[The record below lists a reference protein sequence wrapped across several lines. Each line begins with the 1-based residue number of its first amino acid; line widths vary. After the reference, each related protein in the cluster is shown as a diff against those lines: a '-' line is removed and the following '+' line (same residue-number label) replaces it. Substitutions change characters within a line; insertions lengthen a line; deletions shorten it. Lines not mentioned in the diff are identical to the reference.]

1 VRACIAHI
9 LESLIECP
17 SLGLW
22 APGLTVM
29 REFIYRRRVQFY
41 ETDLAGIVHFSWY
54 PRYMEEAE
62 HAMWRAAGLSIKPA
76 GMDLG
81 FARVSVSVEFHAPL
95 YFEEEF
101 DVEVRIESISRRSI
115 RYACVISRG
124 DVRIASGTMAAVC
137 VQSRPGEPFKAV
149 EIPEDIRTK
158 LEQQ

>member
-1 VRACIAHI
+1 MASSFRYA
-9 LESLIECP
+9 
-17 SLGLW
+17 
-22 APGLTVM
+22 
-29 REFIYRRRVQFY
+29 RRVQFA

-124 DVRIASGTMAAVC
+124 DVRIAGPVGSMGQRVLQPIVNQQVKNVLEALDKQVAAKAASGGSSA
-137 VQSRPGEPFKAV
+137 G
-149 EIPEDIRTK
+149 
-158 LEQQ
+158 